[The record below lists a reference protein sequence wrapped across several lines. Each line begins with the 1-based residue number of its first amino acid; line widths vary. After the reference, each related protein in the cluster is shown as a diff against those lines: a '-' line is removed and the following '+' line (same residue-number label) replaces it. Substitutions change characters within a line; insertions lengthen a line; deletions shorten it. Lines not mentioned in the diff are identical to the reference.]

1 MVEAPGAWMST
12 VLFAGESYALALSP
26 ISRASSLFLLFLFS
40 SSPSS
45 SFPPLLFSRASP
57 CASPVAHLSPDL
69 TPSLSTSDPLIVSPF
84 LLYNHLALLS
94 PLLSPLSSLLSI
106 RASSLSSPIN
116 SPTPLIL
123 VIFVILGFS
132 RLFSIIH
139 PSMIRS
145 SR

>member
-1 MVEAPGAWMST
+1 MDVNRVVCWGKLCVGTFSDQQSFFS
-12 VLFAGESYALALSP
+12 V
-26 ISRASSLFLLFLFS
+26 SSLPFFLFS
-40 SSPSS
+40 FFFF
-45 SFPPLLFSRASP
+45 SFSPLLSGFPSCKSSRSP
-57 CASPVAHLSPDL
+57 FPRSYP
-69 TPSLSTSDPLIVSPF
+69 PSLSTSDPLIVSPF